1 MENPVVAS
9 EKSLQIERQISGHW
23 TAESE
28 KRSGLKTRWWQVP
41 LIVRHMNQRVC
52 GRAVD
57 GLSQGLNE
65 VVRAKLS
72 TSLPLAKGVSIGSG
86 NAFKELN
93 LIRQGIV
100 DHFDL
105 FELSARRIEEG
116 LGTAEKWGIGQ
127 KVTFHQGCGFECTAE
142 QSVDFVHWNN
152 SLHHMLDVEFAVCWS
167 RKVLKAGGLFYMDD
181 FIGPRRFQWSD
192 RSLMIASQVRNL
204 LPPRYLKN
212 PNSAEVLLPKQM
224 KRPDPLK
231 LEASDP
237 SEAADSD
244 RILPCVMKYFPDA
257 EVVLT
262 GGVIYHLALSDAI
275 ANFDEAEDRLVL
287 EVLLLLDDLCVE
299 LGESLYATALAF
311 KGGVRA

>member
-1 MENPVVAS
+1 MVS
-9 EKSLQIERQISGHW
+9 EKGLQIERQISGHW
-23 TAESE
+23 SEESE
-28 KRSGLKTRWWQVP
+28 KRSVLKTRWWQVP
-41 LIVRHMNQRVC
+41 LIVRHINQRVC
-52 GRAVD
+52 GRTVE

-72 TSLPLAKGVSIGSG
+72 TSLPFAKGISIGSG

-93 LIRQGIV
+93 LIRQGFV

-116 LGTAEKWGIGQ
+116 LETAEKWGISR
-127 KVTFHQGCGFECTAE
+127 KVTFHHGCGFECTSE
-142 QSVDFVHWNN
+142 ESVDFVHWNN
-152 SLHHMLDVEFAVCWS
+152 SLHHMLDVDFAVSWS
-167 RKVLKAGGLFYMDD
+167 HKVLRAGGMFYMDD

-192 RSLMIASQVRNL
+192 RSLTIASQVRGL

-212 PNSAEVLLPKQM
+212 PNSAEALLPKQM
-224 KRPDPLK
+224 RRPDPLK

-244 RILPCVMKYFPDA
+244 RILPSVMKHFPEA

-275 ANFDEAEDRLVL
+275 ANFNEVEDRLVL

-299 LGESLYATALAF
+299 LGESLYATALAL
-311 KGGVRA
+311 KGCVRA